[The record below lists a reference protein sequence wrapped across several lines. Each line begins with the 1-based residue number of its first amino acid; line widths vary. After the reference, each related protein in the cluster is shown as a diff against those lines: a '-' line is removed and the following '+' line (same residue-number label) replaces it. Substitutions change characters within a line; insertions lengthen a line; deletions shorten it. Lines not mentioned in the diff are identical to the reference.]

1 MKGSTFLAWCMII
14 LGWHYFAVGEPYL
27 ARTYAYP
34 LEHSATVYAS
44 AQANKVPYSLVA
56 GVILAESKF
65 NEHAES
71 APGALGLMQLMP
83 ETAHWIAEQMNEP
96 KLTDNDIKEPDTN
109 IKLGTWYLAYLLN
122 EFKGNKVLA
131 LAAYNAG
138 RGHVEEWMTQYG
150 WGDDFDNIEDIPFA
164 ETREYV
170 TAVLK
175 NQEKYESLYA
185 GDAAQQ

>member
-1 MKGSTFLAWCMII
+1 MRGSTFLAWCLVL
-14 LGWHYFAVGEPYL
+14 LGWYYFCVGEPYL

-34 LEHSATVYAS
+34 LEHSEIVYAE

-83 ETAHWIAEQMNEP
+83 DTAHWIAEQLDEA
-96 KLTDNDIKEPDTN
+96 KLTDSDIRKPATN
-109 IKLGTWYLAYLLN
+109 IKLGTWYLAYLLD

-150 WGDDFDNIEDIPFA
+150 WTTEFDAIDEIPFP

-170 TAVLK
+170 ATVLK
-175 NQEKYESLYA
+175 NEAHYESLYSVNRK
-185 GDAAQQ
+185 

>member
-1 MKGSTFLAWCMII
+1 
-14 LGWHYFAVGEPYL
+14 
-27 ARTYAYP
+27 
-34 LEHSATVYAS
+34 
-44 AQANKVPYSLVA
+44 
-56 GVILAESKF
+56 
-65 NEHAES
+65 
-71 APGALGLMQLMP
+71 
-83 ETAHWIAEQMNEP
+83 MNEP